1 MERDA
6 VDNDLKETADLYE
19 HYRFIADP
27 RQKLLLVDKFLVNR
41 IENVSRNRIQNA
53 AAAENILVNGNPVKP
68 SYKVRPGDVVTIV
81 MAYPPR
87 DIELIPQDIPVNVK
101 YEDDHL
107 AVVDKEAGM
116 VVHPGHGNYT
126 GTLVNA
132 MAWRFKDLP
141 LFKSGE
147 MRPGLVHRID
157 KNTSGLMVIAK
168 NELAMNRLAR
178 QFYTRKTKRKYLAIV
193 WGVPDPE
200 EGTIEGNIGRHYK
213 DRMKMD
219 VFPPGSKEGKHAV
232 THYRVVEKLGYIS
245 LLECRLETGRT
256 HQIRVHLEHVGHPL
270 FNDERYGGDRIL
282 RGTTFTKY
290 RQFVQNCF
298 RMLPRHALHARSLG
312 FTHPVSGKE
321 LWFESPLPADMHE
334 LLEKWRKYTGSREDE
349 TPA

>member
-1 MERDA
+1 MSKVPA
-6 VDNDLKETADLYE
+6 GNDLKESADLYE
-19 HYRFIADP
+19 HYRFVADP
-27 RQKLLLVDKFLVNR
+27 GQKLLRVDKFLVNR
-41 IENVSRNRIQNA
+41 IENISRNRIQNA
-53 AAAENILVNGNPVKP
+53 AAAGNILVNDNPVKP
-68 SYKVRPGDVVTIV
+68 SYKVRPGDIITIV

-87 DIELIPQDIPVNVK
+87 DIELVPEDIPVNVM

-107 AVVDKEAGM
+107 VVVDKEAGM

-132 MAWRFKDLP
+132 LAWRFRDLP

-157 KNTSGLMVIAK
+157 KNTSGLLVIAK
-168 NELAMNRLAR
+168 SELAMNRLAK
-178 QFYTRKTKRKYLAIV
+178 QFFDRKTRREYLAIV
-193 WGVPDPE
+193 WGVPEPD
-200 EGTIEGNIGRHYK
+200 EGTIIGNIGRHRR

-219 VFPPGSKEGKHAV
+219 VFSPEAGEGKHAV
-232 THYRVVEKLGYIS
+232 THYRVIENFGYIC
-245 LLECRLETGRT
+245 LVECRLETGRT
-256 HQIRVHLEHVGHPL
+256 HQIRVHLEHIGHPL

-298 RMLPRHALHARSLG
+298 KILSRHALHAKTLG

-321 LWFESPLPADMHE
+321 LHFESPLPGDMNE
-334 LLEKWRKYTGSREDE
+334 LLEKWRRYTGSREDE
-349 TPA
+349 AAM